1 MNISTSA
8 LDILNQISNLC
19 YICQEPIKKPV
30 TVLECDH
37 ILHFN
42 CAIRFFAIKIS
53 IAEQAHRGEL
63 HSWLFEPK
71 DLFHSDAIE
80 EISSSTAQGFL
91 LLYEN
96 IDQAEKLLAR
106 SEKNVIHT
114 KKEVILSYY
123 QLGKA
128 DAEKLKKL
136 LKILTP
142 LRTAQNKIVADIKK
156 LLPSNT
162 SINVI
167 KKRIATARKIY
178 DIFSTIGEDK
188 IQRIRNFSVSSIG
201 AFKKDEIEF
210 IKTGDNKSK
219 FRIERESSNTW
230 TDFDVLQNN
239 DSKGLNSSTNSLELN
254 YTIN

>member
-8 LDILNQISNLC
+8 SDILNQISNSC
-19 YICQEPIKKPV
+19 YICQEPIKKLV

-42 CAIRFFAIKIS
+42 CAIRFFAISENITCPVRTCQDRIKNIETVEEDISDLVEALKPGNTPKVKSFLREIS
-53 IAEQAHRGEL
+53 IAEQ
-63 HSWLFEPK
+63 WLFDPK

-80 EISSSTAQGFL
+80 EISPSTAQEFL

-106 SEKNVIHT
+106 SEKNIIHA

-123 QLGKA
+123 QLEKA
-128 DAEKLKKL
+128 DAEKLKEL
-136 LKILTP
+136 LKIPTP
-142 LRTAQNKIVADIKK
+142 LYTAQNKIIVDIKK
-156 LLPSNT
+156 LLPSDT

-188 IQRIRNFSVSSIG
+188 IQRS
-201 AFKKDEIEF
+201 EILAHQ
-210 IKTGDNKSK
+210 
-219 FRIERESSNTW
+219 
-230 TDFDVLQNN
+230 V
-239 DSKGLNSSTNSLELN
+239 LELSKKMKLN
-254 YTIN
+254 LLKPEITNLNLE